1 MEDLMRRFRD
11 PYSRHIPETVMM
23 LRQRGIRGETVGI
36 GVVLK
41 RSWHF
46 NELPRAVRGL
56 FLAPTNNFTPGE
68 RSSTEFPDQSSEKG
82 CRGSVFSTYNRLV
95 GDDTKL
101 NSVGGR
107 RSMGRNKMRRCYSLF
122 QHVTVSFQTAAPFFL
137 ASACQHFGELDILKK
152 APGNSRVVKVISI
165 SIGVMQIIKKLT
177 SIMCPIEVA
186 SLQSGGPSVSSGVEI
201 GDQVYF
207 VDGRAVNTLSLKKVN
222 ELLSDGEVGDTVNL
236 GIVRTRRH
244 SLTSSSPATVD
255 TINGEY
261 PTREISQTYSNSNE
275 YSSHYSETNILNP
288 AAKASNLFGNTG
300 KEFLLFEITRENV
313 FASRVSSC
321 ILSYPSYS
329 DTGSTAKTLAN
340 EIGLEEEL
348 VASAGILS
356 RGQSENETGGIGYI
370 SIGEFTQRTL
380 LEVENALETIKKQ
393 LHLAAHNHRNQS
405 FSFNRNK
412 KRENR
417 VSSLCGEEAEGLSS
431 YPLDGLIIDLRGNL
445 GGTLPSALDA
455 ASLFL
460 PQGNVLLQM
469 KTIASPAALTAIDTV
484 RNGNGNGNSGSGS
497 GSHTSLSRRGTAS
510 FLTGVPFLGK
520 LTTALRKNN
529 DRTERYYST
538 SKKGDVTTPL
548 LLLVDSHTASASE
561 IFAAALI
568 ENNRATCMGSKT
580 LGKNVAQVI
589 LDHSFFLRDKNQK
602 LLLLCPSINFT

>member
-68 RSSTEFPDQSSEKG
+68 SLSTEFPHQSSEKG
-82 CRGSVFSTYNRLV
+82 SRGSVFSTFNRVV

-107 RSMGRNKMRRCYSLF
+107 RSMGRNKMQRCYSLF
-122 QHVTVSFQTAAPFFL
+122 QHLTVSFQTAAPFFL

-165 SIGVMQIIKKLT
+165 SIGVMQIMKKLT
-177 SIMCPIEVA
+177 SIICPIEVA

-244 SLTSSSPATVD
+244 SLAPSTSSSPATVD
-255 TINGEY
+255 TINREY
-261 PTREISQTYSNSNE
+261 SRRDISQTYSNSEE
-275 YSSHYSETNILNP
+275 YSSPYSETNIQDP

-300 KEFLLFEITRENV
+300 KEFISFEITRDNV

-329 DTGSTAKTLAN
+329 DPGFTAKTLAN
-340 EIGLEEEL
+340 EIDLEEDL

-356 RGQSENETGGIGYI
+356 RGQSDNETGGIGYI

-393 LHLAAHNHRNQS
+393 LRLAANKHRYHS

-412 KRENR
+412 KGENR
-417 VSSLCGEEAEGLSS
+417 VSSLCGEESEGLSS

-469 KTIASPAALTAIDTV
+469 KTMASPAALTAIDTV
-484 RNGNGNGNSGSGS
+484 RNGNGNSGSGS

-520 LTTALRKNN
+520 LTKALRKNN

-538 SKKGDVTTPL
+538 SRKGDVSTPL

-568 ENNRATCMGSKT
+568 ENKRATCMGSKT

-589 LDHSFFLRDKNQK
+589 LDHSFFFFEIRTKSYRFAPLY
-602 LLLLCPSINFT
+602 